1 MNKKNDVVYQRCKRM
16 EQTNHDDRSHS
27 QIKSSIMKH
36 NNNNNNHTIQEEK
49 IMTKQR
55 NNNNDQ
61 YQPNK
66 QTNIGNNTI
75 LSWFG
80 IIGAAVISLLYYSIF
95 VQNNNNNNITIVDRM
110 YRNYKMKIP
119 KSRVVHLISTEG
131 YLHVSSIKTNPRRII
146 YPSKSSLLFSP
157 TKKEDEYLLSTNQI
171 VKEEEEELLDIK
183 NDSKSI
189 GGGGGGNKRIDI
201 DEQQQKE
208 EECTYQYEWQNTVHP
223 TCNTIHETPL
233 YHNHHDTIFFIANG
247 YYRDV
252 WRITTTTTNNNN
264 SSDKLVIKTLR
275 MQRDFSQRMLEKH
288 RIDAVAMDQLST
300 SPHILSIYGHCK
312 FSINILYIYIY
323 IYIYICID

>member
-95 VQNNNNNNITIVDRM
+95 VPNNNNNSITIVDM
-110 YRNYKMKIP
+110 MFRNYKMKMP
-119 KSRVVHLISTEG
+119 KSRVVHLMISTEG
-131 YLHVSSIKTNPRRII
+131 YHHVSSIKTNSRRL
-146 YPSKSSLLFSP
+146 YPSTSSLLFPP
-157 TKKEDEYLLSTNQI
+157 TKKENEILLSTHEI
-171 VKEEEEELLDIK
+171 GKEDEELLDVK
-183 NDSKSI
+183 NENDSKSI
-189 GGGGGGNKRIDI
+189 GGGSKRI
-201 DEQQQKE
+201 DEQQQKEE

-233 YHNHHDTIFFIANG
+233 YDIFFIANG

-252 WRITTTTTNNNN
+252 WRIPTTNNNG
-264 SSDKLVIKTLR
+264 DKLVINTLR